1 MRKIRLADHLT
12 DEELAER
19 MDKAEDKEQFRRWQA
34 LYIIKTRG
42 LSSEEVAGIIRVSSG
57 TVIQWVHLYNNNGE
71 EALILKGRGGRR
83 RCHMSNE
90 EEKSFPEKLEKE
102 AEKGFIITAK
112 TVMKRAEE
120 QLGYEVSEDYA
131 YDLLHRHQWKK
142 ISPRSVHPKADKS
155 KQEEYKKN
163 FPIWLKKQQKHSIRM
178 IKDR

>member
-19 MDKAEDKEQFRRWQA
+19 MDAAEDKEQFRRWQA

-42 LSSEEVAGIIRVSSG
+42 YSSEEVAGIIRVSSG
-57 TVIQWVHLYNNNGE
+57 TVLQWVYLYNNNGE
-71 EALILKGRGGRR
+71 DALILKGRGGRR
-83 RCHMSNE
+83 RCHMSIE
-90 EEKSFPEKLEKE
+90 EEKSFLEKLENE
-102 AEKGFIITAK
+102 AGKGIIITAE
-112 TVMKRAEE
+112 TVRKRAEE
-120 QLGYEVSEDYA
+120 LLGHEVSEDYA
-131 YDLLHRHQWKK
+131 YDLLNRHQWKK
-142 ISPRSVHPKADKS
+142 IFPRPCHPKGDKS